1 VSPPDDLHSHSEL
14 EGWLLDWFGKLKEKE
29 LGVTMLAIYQLW
41 LARNDARDAPMIED
55 LEATTKRIF
64 FLWDEWQSIK
74 DTPKSRV
81 VQSGALG
88 ATKAVLLQGEH

>member
-1 VSPPDDLHSHSEL
+1 
-14 EGWLLDWFGKLKEKE
+14 
-29 LGVTMLAIYQLW
+29 
-41 LARNDARDAPMIED
+41 MIED